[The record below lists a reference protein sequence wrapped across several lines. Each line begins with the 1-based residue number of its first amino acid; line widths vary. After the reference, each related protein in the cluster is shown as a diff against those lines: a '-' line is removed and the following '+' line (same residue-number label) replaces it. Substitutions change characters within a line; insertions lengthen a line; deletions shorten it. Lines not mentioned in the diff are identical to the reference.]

1 MYLLH
6 VLSCRR
12 RTVDNARD
20 LSTETDVALLASQ
33 DTLIDVAEEVSINSR
48 TFSSYRCLIYFS
60 ELIHVMCELLFIFN

>member
-20 LSTETDVALLASQ
+20 LSTETDVAPLASQ

-48 TFSSYRCLIYFS
+48 TFSS
-60 ELIHVMCELLFIFN
+60 